1 MAFSL
6 NGYLLSV
13 ATANNLAADDNDDGL
28 MPATFQQ
35 WKGEYD
41 DTQLPRR
48 STITSRSTQVTCGT
62 SRAPTVEL

>member
-41 DTQLPRR
+41 ESYTTTEEEHNHFEVYTGNVRYIE
-48 STITSRSTQVTCGT
+48 STNC
-62 SRAPTVEL
+62 